1 MNIEEGA
8 RMSRH
13 LIVGFSGS
21 TASNSYNTKL
31 LRAFGELVP
40 KDVEFQVIQGLEN
53 LPFYSPDLEGEKLPE
68 QARLLRDTVRSADGL
83 VVASPEYNYSYT
95 ALAKNVIDWL
105 SRPYGTHPLVD
116 KAVAVIGASQG
127 LLGTVRAQLHLR
139 DVLHA
144 TQSDVLSRPEVFVTQ
159 AASKFDANGHLTDA
173 PTREL
178 LAALVDAFIEH
189 SGRPVT
195 EQVA

>member
-1 MNIEEGA
+1 
-8 RMSRH
+8 MSRH

-21 TASNSYNTKL
+21 TASNSYNSKL

-68 QARLLRDTVRSADGL
+68 QARRLRATVRSADGL

-105 SRPYGTHPLVD
+105 SRPHGTHPLVG

-144 TQSDVLSRPEVFVTQ
+144 TQSDVRSRPEVFVTQ
-159 AASKFDANGHLTDA
+159 AASKFDASGRLTDA

-178 LAALVDAFIEH
+178 LAALVDAFMEH
-189 SGRPVT
+189 SGRPAA

>member
-1 MNIEEGA
+1 
-8 RMSRH
+8 MSRH

-21 TASNSYNTKL
+21 TATNSYNTKL

-40 KDVEFQVIQGLEN
+40 EDVEFRIIKGLEA
-53 LPFYSPDLEGEKLPE
+53 LPFYSPDLDGENIPE
-68 QARLLRDTVRSADGL
+68 QARRLRDTVRAADGL

-95 ALAKNVIDWL
+95 ALAKNTIDWL
-105 SRPYGTHPLVD
+105 SRPYGAHPLVG

-139 DVLHA
+139 DVFHS

-159 AASKFDANGHLTDA
+159 AALKFDADGHLTDA
-173 PTREL
+173 PTREML
-178 LAALVDAFIEH
+178 VALVDAFMEH
-189 SGRPVT
+189 SGRPAS